1 MATHVIPTVD
11 TTADETK
18 VLLTDGA
25 GNRTTSIYHVN
36 ASNPNNTEL
45 FVQFFDAAATTDV
58 TLGTTVP
65 DWFVIVP
72 KGVGAN
78 DEGSV
83 DINYYN
89 APVKFQKGIV
99 YAVTT
104 TVGGS
109 TGPTADGALSILHR

>member
-1 MATHVIPTVD
+1 MASFVIPTVD

-18 VLLTDGA
+18 VLLTDRA
-25 GNRTTSIYHVN
+25 GNNTTSIYRII
-36 ASNPNNTEL
+36 ATNPNA
-45 FVQFFDAAATTDV
+45 VDGWIQWFDVAATDDV

-65 DWFVIVP
+65 DWFTFIP
-72 KGVGAN
+72 AGDGTNDGAVVE
-78 DEGSV
+78 DF
-83 DINYYN
+83 YN

-109 TGPTADGALSILHR
+109 TGPTADGALGVLHR